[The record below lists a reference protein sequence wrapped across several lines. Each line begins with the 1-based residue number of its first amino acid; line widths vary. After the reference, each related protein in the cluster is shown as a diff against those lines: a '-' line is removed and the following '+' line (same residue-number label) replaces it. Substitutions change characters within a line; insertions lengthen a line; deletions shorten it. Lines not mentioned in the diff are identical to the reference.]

1 MRGGRVSTSCVVLGR
16 VNVKIAE
23 IRPEKRPIWLRN
35 AFFIQQ
41 RMAGH
46 IGNALG
52 TVDSLIASVMPGGG
66 GDRPGERQLPKPYA
80 EWDADKI
87 LWNRERVGKG
97 CKKTME
103 SGEAT
108 IYEVMQKAVA
118 THGDR
123 LTAGKRAL
131 IERHYDDQGRYV
143 PILHRKLSCNPQ
155 HPCVDS

>member
-1 MRGGRVSTSCVVLGR
+1 
-16 VNVKIAE
+16 
-23 IRPEKRPIWLRN
+23 
-35 AFFIQQ
+35 
-41 RMAGH
+41 MAGA

-52 TVDSLIASVMPGGG
+52 AVDSLLASVMPGGG

-97 CKKTME
+97 CQKTME
-103 SGEAT
+103 SGEKT
-108 IYEVMQKAVA
+108 IYEVMQKAIA

-143 PILHRKLSCNPQ
+143 LILHRKPSCTPQSSVLPFTIYPLVLTRTLTNP
-155 HPCVDS
+155 PCGRDQRIVV